1 MILARPLTVDAN
13 VFTAAARP
21 AEPHFTQS
29 RAMVI
34 ELRRRAIEIVCPT
47 LTISELIAA
56 IARATGD
63 CPLALRVARQFS
75 RLPGLSLIALDEPL
89 SWVAGQLAATNRLR
103 GADAVY
109 LAVAQQSNTTL
120 VTWDNEMLQRSG
132 KVVPTLTPTDW
143 LASQTA

>member
-1 MILARPLTVDAN
+1 MFEQPLTVDAN

-34 ELRRRAIEIVCPT
+34 ELRRSVIELVCPT
-47 LTISELIAA
+47 LTIAELIAA

-63 CPLALRVARQFS
+63 GPLAHRVARQFS
-75 RLPGLSLIALDEPL
+75 GLPGLSLIALDEPL
-89 SWVAGQLAATNRLR
+89 SWVAGQLAATHRLR

-109 LAVAQQSNTTL
+109 LAVAQQNNTTL
-120 VTWDNEMLQRSG
+120 VTWDREMLQRCRG
-132 KVVPTLTPTDW
+132 VVPTLTPTDW
-143 LASQTA
+143 LVSQTA